1 MNIPSLFHGTLGTIT
16 LVVILFILCLFVY
29 ALIRVWTKTRRIT
42 NDCDSLIFPASHED
56 LSKTKIGR
64 MLLENDLGQ
73 TSDYIEDAIS
83 TQGVAAGYKLNLRLM
98 QAVPSIL
105 TSLGILGTFIG
116 LSVSVLMFNTASS
129 ESIRTSIETLLA
141 GMGTAFFTSV
151 VGMVFSLIFLMIER
165 VLYNKICNSV
175 DSLCS
180 RINKQYHRPSGA
192 LLDAGLEKISNKI
205 DEMQHSF
212 GDNLDKVFADKLTP
226 VMTDISRQIDCLQHS
241 FGDNLDRVFDNKL
254 TPVMTDISRQIDGLQ
269 LTFGNDLD
277 KVFDEK
283 VTPVI
288 TEISHKLENPAR
300 TIADSLLVEFKK
312 LSDSFADRLTEKV
325 NNKMNELLEQF
336 VLATNE
342 MKGVPDA
349 INTATENLI
358 KAGELSISAQKEFT
372 KEAQTHF
379 EKYTEGLTNAV
390 NSATENLI
398 RSGEATI
405 DAQKEFTKETQSR
418 FEKYTE
424 DLTNAVKGQLSEIQ
438 QQLESASGA
447 LKGIP
452 EEINQS
458 VEAQKTVTE
467 EFSQQ
472 IAKLGSIEEIY
483 SAAIEKIT
491 AANHDLA
498 DAKSNIG
505 TLTTK
510 IANVAKSIENAS
522 NGMVDSTEKMLADFE
537 RINNLN
543 KVVATQVKGY
553 SDRISGIEDGLKGVF
568 AEIEKGLSR
577 YATTSSKN
585 MQGLLD
591 TFTTAVAKASQEIS
605 NSTSPLHE
613 AVSGILNALQKTERS
628 ANALL
633 ARVEK
638 LPQQKANQ

>member
-1 MNIPSLFHGTLGTIT
+1 MNSSSLFQGTLGHITI
-16 LVVILFILCLFVY
+16 VWVFSILCLFILY
-29 ALIRVWTKTRRIT
+29 GIWAFLKTRKIIK
-42 NDCDSLIFPASHED
+42 DCDSLSFPT
-56 LSKTKIGR
+56 TKDELNNTKVGR
-64 MLLENDLGQ
+64 LLLNNELDQ
-73 TSDYIEDAIS
+73 TSDYIEDTINTSA
-83 TQGVAAGYKLNLRLM
+83 VAANYDVNLRLF
-98 QAVPSIL
+98 QSFPSIL
-105 TSLGILGTFIG
+105 TSLGILGTFVG
-116 LSVSVLMFNTASS
+116 LAYSVWHFDSSSS
-129 ESIRTSIETLLA
+129 ESIRASIETLLS
-141 GMGTAFFTSV
+141 GMGTAFLTSV
-151 VGMVFSLIFLMIER
+151 AGMLCSVLFLWFER
-165 VLYNKICNSV
+165 SRYNRLSNSV
-175 DSLCS
+175 DALCA

-205 DEMQHSF
+205 D
-212 GDNLDKVFADKLTP
+212 
-226 VMTDISRQIDCLQHS
+226 
-241 FGDNLDRVFDNKL
+241 
-254 TPVMTDISRQIDGLQ
+254 GLQ

-277 KVFDEK
+277 KIFDEK
-283 VTPVI
+283 VTPI
-288 TEISHKLENPAR
+288 MTEISHKLENPAQ
-300 TIADSLLVEFKK
+300 TVADGLLSEFKK
-312 LSDSFADRLTEKV
+312 LSDNFADRLTEKV
-325 NNKMNELLEQF
+325 NGKMNELLEQF
-336 VLATNE
+336 ILATDE
-342 MKGVPDA
+342 MKSVPAA

-358 KAGELSISAQKEFT
+358 KSGELSIDAQKEFT

-379 EKYTEGLTNAV
+379 EKYTEGLTSAV

-398 RSGEATI
+398 RSGETTI
-405 DAQKEFTKETQSR
+405 NAQKEFTRETQSR

-447 LKGIP
+447 MKGIP
-452 EEINQS
+452 DEISKS

-491 AANHDLA
+491 AANRDLA

-505 TLTTK
+505 TLTAK
-510 IANVAKSIENAS
+510 ISDVAESIENAS

-543 KVVATQVKGY
+543 QVVATQVKGY

-568 AEIEKGLSR
+568 AEIEKGLNR

-613 AVSGILNALQKTERS
+613 VVSGILNALEKTERS

>member
-1 MNIPSLFHGTLGTIT
+1 MNIFSLLHGTLGTIT
-16 LVVILFILCLFVY
+16 IVVILFILCIFIY
-29 ALIRVWTKTRRIT
+29 ALIRSLAKTLRIT
-42 NDCDSLIFPASHED
+42 KDCDSLTFPASQED

-73 TSDYIEDAIS
+73 TSDYIEDAVS

-116 LSVSVLMFNTASS
+116 LSVSVLMFNTATS

-151 VGMVFSLIFLMIER
+151 VGMVFSLIFLLIER
-165 VLYNKICNSV
+165 MLNNKICNSV
-175 DSLCS
+175 DSLCT
-180 RINKQYHRPSGA
+180 RINRQYHRPSGA

-205 DEMQHSF
+205 D
-212 GDNLDKVFADKLTP
+212 
-226 VMTDISRQIDCLQHS
+226 
-241 FGDNLDRVFDNKL
+241 
-254 TPVMTDISRQIDGLQ
+254 GLQ

-277 KVFDEK
+277 KIFDEK
-283 VTPVI
+283 VTPI
-288 TEISHKLENPAR
+288 MTEISHKLENPAQ
-300 TIADSLLVEFKK
+300 TVADGLLSEFKK
-312 LSDSFADRLTEKV
+312 LSDNFADRLTEKV
-325 NNKMNELLEQF
+325 NGKMNELLEQF
-336 VLATNE
+336 ILATDE
-342 MKGVPDA
+342 MKGVPAA

-358 KAGELSISAQKEFT
+358 KSGELSIDAQKEFT

-379 EKYTEGLTNAV
+379 EKYTEGLTSAV

-398 RSGEATI
+398 RSGETTI
-405 DAQKEFTKETQSR
+405 NAQKEFTKETQSR

-438 QQLESASGA
+438 QQLENASGA
-447 LKGIP
+447 MKGIP
-452 EEINQS
+452 DEISKS
-458 VEAQKTVTE
+458 VEAQKTITE

-491 AANHDLA
+491 AANRDLA

-505 TLTTK
+505 TLTAK
-510 IANVAKSIENAS
+510 ISDVAESIENAS

-543 KVVATQVKGY
+543 QVVATQVKGY

-568 AEIEKGLSR
+568 AEIEKGLNR

-613 AVSGILNALQKTERS
+613 AVSGILNALEKTERS

>member
-16 LVVILFILCLFVY
+16 LVVILFIVCLFVY
-29 ALIRVWTKTRRIT
+29 ALIRVWAKTRRIT
-42 NDCDSLIFPASHED
+42 KDCDSLTFPASQAD

-73 TSDYIEDAIS
+73 TSDYIEDAFS

-151 VGMVFSLIFLMIER
+151 FGMIFSVVFLLIER
-165 VLYNKICNSV
+165 MLNNKICNSV
-175 DSLCS
+175 DSLCA
-180 RINKQYHRPSGA
+180 RINRQYHRPSGA

-205 DEMQHSF
+205 D
-212 GDNLDKVFADKLTP
+212 
-226 VMTDISRQIDCLQHS
+226 
-241 FGDNLDRVFDNKL
+241 
-254 TPVMTDISRQIDGLQ
+254 GLQ

-277 KVFDEK
+277 KIFDEK
-283 VTPVI
+283 VTPI
-288 TEISHKLENPAR
+288 MSEISHKLENPAQ
-300 TIADSLLVEFKK
+300 TVADGLLSEFKK

-325 NNKMNELLEQF
+325 NGKMNELLEQF
-336 VLATNE
+336 ILATDE
-342 MKGVPDA
+342 MKGVPAA

-358 KAGELSISAQKEFT
+358 KSGELSIDAQKEFT
-372 KEAQTHF
+372 KEAQTYF
-379 EKYTEGLTNAV
+379 EKYTEGLTSAV

-398 RSGEATI
+398 KSGEMTI
-405 DAQKEFTKETQSR
+405 NAQKEFTKETQSR

-438 QQLESASGA
+438 QQIENASGA
-447 LKGIP
+447 MNGIP
-452 EEINQS
+452 DEISKS
-458 VEAQKTVTE
+458 VEAQKTVSE

-491 AANHDLA
+491 AANRDLA

-505 TLTTK
+505 TLTAK
-510 IANVAKSIENAS
+510 ISDVAESIENAS

-543 KVVATQVKGY
+543 QVVATQVKGY

-568 AEIEKGLSR
+568 AEIEKGLNR

-591 TFTTAVAKASQEIS
+591 TFTTAVTKASQEIS

-613 AVSGILNALQKTERS
+613 VVSGIYNALAKTERS
-628 ANALL
+628 VKALL
-633 ARVEK
+633 DRVEK